1 MRQCPGAA
9 DCISHGDTAS
19 DTATVE
25 PRPHVVEH
33 AAFAAKQMCATTY
46 VEQQAVAVGMRVS
59 TDPWGVATQPAGA
72 FIERGRPRAGSS
84 ISICMSGTSAR
95 ASASAMPGEAAS
107 LGSDIDRRQTL
118 CPALMFS
125 QHKRRIALFS
135 RHGDFTQP
143 IGKPDCHN
151 TPSGRR
157 VSGAGRTGTGGTCG
171 VDCGMIQAPHPNCR
185 KRLWHARTRFQVS
198 CYRKQ
203 YHQKRARFRAMGKP
217 ASLPWAV
224 DAQNC
229 RANAAGAPASYYAG
243 CGDLPARCR
252 RC

>member
-19 DTATVE
+19 DTPTVE

-72 FIERGRPRAGSS
+72 FIERGRPPRRIEHLNMHVRHQRARIGQRHA
-84 ISICMSGTSAR
+84 GV
-95 ASASAMPGEAAS
+95 EAAS

-118 CPALMFS
+118 CSALVFG

-135 RHGDFTQP
+135 RHDDFTQP
-143 IGKPDCHN
+143 MGKPDCHN

-157 VSGAGRTGTGGTCG
+157 SIEGGQNRHLWWHVWRG
-171 VDCGMIQAPHPNCR
+171 
-185 KRLWHARTRFQVS
+185 LWHDTS
-198 CYRKQ
+198 TS
-203 YHQKRARFRAMGKP
+203 P
-217 ASLPWAV
+217 
-224 DAQNC
+224 
-229 RANAAGAPASYYAG
+229 
-243 CGDLPARCR
+243 
-252 RC
+252 